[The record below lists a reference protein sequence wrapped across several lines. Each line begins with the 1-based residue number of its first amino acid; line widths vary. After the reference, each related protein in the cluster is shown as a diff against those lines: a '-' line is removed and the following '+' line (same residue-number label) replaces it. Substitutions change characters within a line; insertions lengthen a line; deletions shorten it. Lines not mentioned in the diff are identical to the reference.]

1 MTDCA
6 DGNTRAVVL
15 EGCRAIGDQP
25 PVSVLRWVSPIL
37 LQACLLLIPGNPA
50 SASTA
55 LHPAITAFNTW
66 CFKAGQTEAQ
76 ARANMAADN
85 AAFTLTFWD
94 DSLEPRPA
102 GSPDGVER
110 RCEVSFDGDH
120 TDDAVRALQVQM
132 ATPPVFGRKIP
143 LPDTHRATEGAILI
157 EGRELLRGRVAVVH
171 IGTRTAPLRTFIA
184 VDRLYAGL
192 GRPRVGD

>member
-1 MTDCA
+1 MTDGA
-6 DGNTRAVVL
+6 DGDTRAVVL
-15 EGCRAIGDQP
+15 EGSRAIGDQP

-37 LQACLLLIPGNPA
+37 LQACLLLILGNLA

-76 ARANMAADN
+76 ARANMGADT

-94 DSLEPRPA
+94 DSLEPRPTDA
-102 GSPDGVER
+102 PEGVER
-110 RCEVSFDGDH
+110 RCEVTFAGDH
-120 TDDAVRALQVQM
+120 TGPALEALRIQM
-132 ATPPVFGRKIP
+132 ATPPKFGTKIP
-143 LPDTHRATEGAILI
+143 LPGTHAPRSGTVLI

-171 IGTRTAPLRTFIA
+171 VGTRADPLRTFMS
-184 VDRLYAGL
+184 VDRLYPGL
-192 GRPRVGD
+192 GLPEASQ